1 MYIKGN
7 NNIVMSGINNINVQ
21 QLVGYGKLR
30 EALKELMNE
39 DNKNEI
45 IALLGRLSS
54 LEKEVSMGVISF
66 DNEKM
71 EKNRIT
77 QAILSYC
84 GTEEFKQEI
93 FKPEQKEMKY
103 SNLSKS
109 DVANV
114 LLSYLK
120 NINPTNRPKVGV
132 LQQEVQSAQS
142 ELQYTKLQAC
152 LEELAKASVS
162 PNVNNFHDSVFKSNY
177 DNWVA
182 NTIECLTKYIKVID
196 KHSTNN
202 ELPETALS
210 RLKSAKTVENLFLWV
225 ESLKRKAG
233 SDLKVSDKLSRKLG
247 YWLEYLKNSDE
258 DEIEI
263 IIDNQI
269 IDDIT
274 KYV

>member
-7 NNIVMSGINNINVQ
+7 NNIVMSGINNINVR

-45 IALLGRLSS
+45 IALLGRLSF

-66 DNEKM
+66 DNEKI
-71 EKNRIT
+71 EKNKIT

-84 GTEEFKQEI
+84 GTDEQEI

-120 NINPTNRPKVGV
+120 NINPTNRPEVGV
-132 LQQEVQSAQS
+132 LQQEVQLAQS
-142 ELQYTKLQAC
+142 ELQYTKLQAY

-162 PNVNNFHDSVFKSNY
+162 PNVNNFHDTVFKSNY

-202 ELPETALS
+202 ELPVTALS
-210 RLKSAKTVENLFLWV
+210 RLKCAKTVENLFLWV

>member
-1 MYIKGN
+1 
-7 NNIVMSGINNINVQ
+7 
-21 QLVGYGKLR
+21 
-30 EALKELMNE
+30 MNE

-45 IALLGRLSS
+45 IALSGRLSF

-71 EKNRIT
+71 EKNRIA

-233 SDLKVSDKLSRKLG
+233 SDLKVSDKLSKKLG